1 MADEQPQQIKVQ
13 APNGDRVAVQIG
25 SKGFALTTK
34 DLVTVL
40 LIIGMGVGFYL
51 AVLSLSTGQARGFS
65 GLERILDHMATN
77 QAAFMD
83 RLSTYQNGFV
93 DKLSTMQTLVLE
105 RLAAER
111 RHTDEVLTNQNS
123 QVEAQTTALQ
133 RLVDE
138 QTGTIRKMLIILNWN
153 VAHEPTEQLPLEVDP
168 ARLPPGE
175 RGH

>member
-1 MADEQPQQIKVQ
+1 MADDQPQQIKVQ

-40 LIIGMGVGFYL
+40 LIVGMGVGFYL

-83 RLSTYQNGFV
+83 RLATTQGGVV
-93 DKLSTMQTLVLE
+93 DKLASMQTLVLE
-105 RLAAER
+105 RLAADR
-111 RHTDEVLTNQNS
+111 THADEVLTRQNQ
-123 QVEAQTTALQ
+123 QVSDQTTALQ
-133 RLVDE
+133 HLVDD
-138 QTGTIRKMLIILNWN
+138 QTGALRKMLIILNWN
-153 VAHEPTEQLPLEVDP
+153 LGHAPAEHLPIEWDPAHLPPTE
-168 ARLPPGE
+168 
-175 RGH
+175 RGR

>member
-1 MADEQPQQIKVQ
+1 MADEQPQEIRVQ

-40 LIIGMGVGFYL
+40 LIVGMGVGFYL

-77 QAAFMD
+77 QTA
-83 RLSTYQNGFV
+83 FV
-93 DKLSTMQTLVLE
+93 DKLATMQTGVLE
-105 RLAAER
+105 RLAADR
-111 RHTDEVLTNQNS
+111 AHMDEVVTRQNQ
-123 QVEAQTTALQ
+123 QVSDQTTALQ

-138 QTGTIRKMLIILNWN
+138 QTGAIRKMLIIINWN
-153 VAHEPTEQLPLEVDP
+153 MGHEPTEHLPIEWDPAQLPP
-168 ARLPPGE
+168 AE
-175 RGH
+175 RGR